1 MTRPLDILLVDD
13 EPHLRRTLSLHFASR
28 GYRVQAAATLEE
40 ARRRASESRF
50 DVAFV
55 DLRLGEDSG
64 LDLVSELVAAD
75 PPTAVV
81 VITAHA
87 SLDTAIEA
95 MKRGAR
101 DYLPKPFRPA
111 ELDLVVE
118 RLGVVDRLERR
129 YRALARDVQEREPAP
144 TFSSSTPAMQQLF
157 ETVARVA
164 PSEVPLLIG
173 GPSGAGKEVLARE
186 IHRRSPRRERP
197 FVVVPCPSLPAELL
211 ESELFGHIRGAFT
224 GATRDSQGRVAL
236 AEGGTLLLDEVGDL
250 PLALQ
255 PKLLRFL
262 QTHEYEAVGD
272 PKTRRADVRVLAAT
286 HRDLERGIEAGT
298 FREDLF
304 YRLNVIR
311 LELPG
316 LAERRADIL
325 PLAHRFL
332 DFFAQRHGRPG
343 LTLSAEA
350 ERALVAH
357 SWPGNLRELR
367 NAIERAAILA
377 AGPAVE
383 PEHLALAPA
392 SPAARQAAESV
403 ALGRP
408 VTLAEVE
415 AEHLRRVLAA
425 TGSYREAAE
434 VLGIDETT
442 LWRKRKQLGL

>member
-13 EPHLRRTLSLHFASR
+13 EPHLRRTLSLHFAIR
-28 GYRVQAAATLEE
+28 GYRVQDAATLEA
-40 ARRRASESRF
+40 ARRRVAEMSF

-64 LDLVSELVAAD
+64 LDLVSELATAD

-87 SLDTAIEA
+87 SIETAISA
-95 MKRGAR
+95 MKLGAR

-111 ELDLVVE
+111 ELDLVIE
-118 RLGVVDRLERR
+118 RLGVLDRLERR

-144 TFSSSTPAMQQLF
+144 TFSSQAPAMQRLF
-157 ETVARVA
+157 DALARVA
-164 PSEVPLLIG
+164 PSEVPVLIG

-186 IHRRSPRRERP
+186 IHRRSARREGP
-197 FVVVPCPSLPAELL
+197 FVVVPCPSLPSELL
-211 ESELFGHIRGAFT
+211 ESELFGHVRGAFT

-236 AEGGTLLLDEVGDL
+236 AEGGTLLLDEIGDL

-272 PKTRRADVRVLAAT
+272 PKPRHADVRVLAAT
-286 HRDLERGIEAGT
+286 NRDLEAAIESGA

-316 LAERRADIL
+316 LAERPADVL
-325 PLAHRFL
+325 PLARRFL
-332 DFFAQRHGRPG
+332 GFFAQRHGRSG
-343 LTLSAEA
+343 LALSPASEC
-350 ERALVAH
+350 ALLAH
-357 SWPGNLRELR
+357 CWPGNVRELR
-367 NAIERAAILA
+367 NAIERATILA
-377 AGPAVE
+377 AGAAVE
-383 PEHLALAPA
+383 PGDLALAPPEPTA
-392 SPAARQAAESV
+392 DGV
-403 ALGRP
+403 AVGRP
-408 VTLAEVE
+408 VTLAAIET
-415 AEHLRRVLAA
+415 EHIRRVLAA